1 MNAIYDPDDTNI
13 PVAPVKKTPA
23 SLQKKSDAG
32 NIRTK
37 AAPIFVEA
45 EKMLDKMADITME
58 TAAKAFDFFRERGG
72 EWGKEL
78 EDWFNAERDVLRPVP
93 IEIRE
98 TDKTIYVTAAV
109 PGFKADEIEIS
120 VKDNFLILS
129 GNAEA
134 RNSKND
140 GNVVVSEWNSN
151 RFFRQLYLPTIIT
164 ADKVEARLA
173 DGMLELTLPKA
184 AVQEATKIAVAAG

>member
-23 SLQKKSDAG
+23 PAQKKSDDS

-37 AAPIFVEA
+37 AAPIFIEA
-45 EKMLDKMADITME
+45 EKMLDKMAGITME
-58 TAAKAFDFFRERGG
+58 TAAKAFEFFRERGG

-78 EDWFNAERDVLRPVP
+78 DDWFNAEREILRPVP
-93 IEIRE
+93 IEIKD
-98 TDKTIYVTAAV
+98 TDKTLYVTAAV
-109 PGFKADEIEIS
+109 PGFKADEIEVS

-134 RNSKND
+134 RNTKND
-140 GNVVVSEWNSN
+140 DNLVVSEWKSN
-151 RFFRQLYLPTIIT
+151 RFCRQLELP
-164 ADKVEARLA
+164 AMVMVDKVEARLA

-184 AVQEATKIAVAAG
+184 AAQEPTKILVAAG

>member
-1 MNAIYDPDDTNI
+1 MTEFYDPDDTNI

-23 SLQKKSDAG
+23 PAQKKSDDS

-37 AAPIFVEA
+37 AAPIFIEA
-45 EKMLDKMADITME
+45 EKMLDKMAGITME
-58 TAAKAFDFFRERGG
+58 TAAKAFEFFRERGG

-78 EDWFNAERDVLRPVP
+78 DDWFNAEREILRPVP
-93 IEIRE
+93 IEIKD
-98 TDKTIYVTAAV
+98 TDKTLYVTAAV
-109 PGFKADEIEIS
+109 PGFKADEIEVS

-134 RNSKND
+134 RNTKND
-140 GNVVVSEWNSN
+140 DNLVVSEWKSN
-151 RFFRQLYLPTIIT
+151 RFCRQLELP
-164 ADKVEARLA
+164 AMVMVDKVEARLA

-184 AVQEATKIAVAAG
+184 AAQEPTKILVAAG